1 MERKKYPTIATVQK
15 SNQKIVEKETK
26 SISLTHIIH
35 EHSFSWH
42 GTGNSIYRWLHF
54 FYFGMEW
61 EGGASSEQ
69 KKEENLHVNDD
80 FIWLQ
85 EYT

>member
-1 MERKKYPTIATVQK
+1 MERKKYPTIVTVQK

-42 GTGNSIYRWLHF
+42 GTGISIYR
-54 FYFGMEW
+54 
-61 EGGASSEQ
+61 
-69 KKEENLHVNDD
+69 
-80 FIWLQ
+80 
-85 EYT
+85 